1 MYNFLKAEERVNII
15 IRIYCKFE
23 KYHENTGFKA
33 QRTFCALH
41 VILTTAP
48 KMRFC
53 NTSLRSIQSQTAKVS
68 SRKIRKKSRVGPTF
82 LIQSAVSESCWLLS
96 GYCSSI

>member
-23 KYHENTGFKA
+23 KYHENTGFNA

-41 VILTTAP
+41 VLLTTAP
-48 KMRFC
+48 KMHFC
-53 NTSLRSIQSQTAKVS
+53 NTSLRSIQSQTAKVL
-68 SRKIRKKSRVGPTF
+68 SRKIRKKSHVGPGF
-82 LIQSAVSESCWLLS
+82 LVQSAFSESCWLLS
-96 GYCSSI
+96 GYCGSI